1 MKIVY
6 DNCSIECSSAEII
19 SRQILPSSYLEFNK
33 VGKCLTYK
41 CKRNS
46 EAAIIKELI
55 PKEPLINKNSFLDKD
70 SKVECESLFVA
81 VCKVKPYKLD
91 VINHSGRH
99 KAQYMKTDEFTFAK
113 ITKQLVNIP
122 QANPQIKF
130 LTIEPTDS

>member
-6 DNCSIECSSAEII
+6 DNCSIECSSAEVI
-19 SRQILPSSYLEFNK
+19 SRQIIPSSFVELNK

-46 EAAIIKELI
+46 EASILKELN
-55 PKEPLINKNSFLDKD
+55 PKEPIINKNSYLDID
-70 SKVECESLFVA
+70 VKVECESLFVA
-81 VCKVKPYKLD
+81 VCKSKPYKID

-113 ITKQLVNIP
+113 ISKQLVNIP
-122 QANPQIKF
+122 QLNPQIEF
-130 LTIEPTDS
+130 LPIDC

>member
-6 DNCSIECSSAEII
+6 DNCSIECSSAEVI
-19 SRQILPSSYLEFNK
+19 SRQIIPSSFVEFNK

-46 EAAIIKELI
+46 EASILKELT
-55 PKEPLINKNSFLDKD
+55 PKEPIINKNSYLDINT
-70 SKVECESLFVA
+70 KVECESLFVA
-81 VCKVKPYKLD
+81 VCKAKPYKID

-113 ITKQLVNIP
+113 ISKQLVNIP
-122 QANPQIKF
+122 QLNPQIDF
-130 LTIEPTDS
+130 LPIDC

>member
-6 DNCSIECSSAEII
+6 DNCSIECISAEII
-19 SRQILPSSYLEFNK
+19 SRQIIPSSYLEINNI
-33 VGKCLTYK
+33 GKCLTYK

-46 EAAIIKELI
+46 EASILKELI
-55 PKEPLINKNSFLDKD
+55 PKEAKVNQNSYLDIS

-81 VCKVKPYKLD
+81 VCKNKPYKLD

-113 ITKQLVNIP
+113 ISKQLNNIP
-122 QANPQIKF
+122 QANPEIEF
-130 LTIEPTDS
+130 LPVTIEIQ